1 MRKNPKLEMV
11 ALLWLENSKMRVR
24 ESSYVKYVN
33 ILQKHILPEMG
44 QVRVRRIT
52 TEKVERFVQHQLNAG
67 KLNGKGGLSEKTVK
81 DMVVVLK
88 SICHYAE
95 QMGIS
100 APCRF
105 ELIRVRQN
113 SKELQIL
120 GKQEQRKLKSFLM
133 EDDSLKKTGVLLS
146 LYMGLRLGEV
156 CALKKSN
163 ILYKEK
169 ILQVRCTM
177 QRIQNFDDGQEKK
190 TKIIITEPKSN
201 CSVRDIPIPA
211 FLMKRLEQLQEA
223 SENAYMLTGDEEEFI
238 EPRQLEN
245 IFQKYLKEC
254 QLEKMNYHILRHTF
268 ATRCIEE
275 GFDVKS
281 LSEILGHASV
291 NITLNRYVHSSMEQ
305 KRKCMEKLNR

>member
-1 MRKNPKLEMV
+1 MRKNPKLETV
-11 ALLWLENSKMRVR
+11 ALLWLENSKMRIR

-52 TEKVERFVQHQLNAG
+52 TERVERFVQYQLSNG
-67 KLNGKGGLSEKTVK
+67 KLSGKGGLSEKTVK

-88 SICHYAE
+88 SICRYGE
-95 QMGIS
+95 QMGVP
-100 APCRF
+100 APCCF

-120 GKQEQRKLKSFLM
+120 DKQEQRKLESFLL
-133 EDDSLKKTGVLLS
+133 EDNSLKKTGVLLS
-146 LYMGLRLGEV
+146 LYMGLRVGEV

-177 QRIQNFDDGQEKK
+177 QRIQNFDEGQKKK

-223 SENAYMLTGDEEEFI
+223 SENAYILTGDEEEFI

-254 QLEKMNYHILRHTF
+254 QLERMNYHILRHTF